1 MARSSKL
8 DSLLARMPDGLYNR
22 MDARL
27 PKETAGRLRFGRS
40 RAAFNH
46 YMREKLGGF
55 MVDVDLGPKGSDD
68 IIMKTAVLVKEEAAW
83 SLDANNYFEHGFHQ
97 LLTWFKMLEPFGFN
111 LRTVGAVF
119 ELGCGSARLIRHLRC
134 MRGVRLV
141 GSDLVPEQ
149 VEWCKTNVPGVEFY
163 VNQLDPPLSF
173 AQDNTF
179 DLAFAASVFTHIP
192 LETQQQWIHE
202 MYRILK
208 PGGFL
213 VCDVLG
219 HYHQGRMLDAADMKK
234 FEEQGNFTL
243 TAKDEKASLS
253 TQLIGSWDV
262 FMKRGEFLRVFGK
275 EFEVL
280 DFLPTLLNLF
290 ILRKP
295 LSAK

>member
-1 MARSSKL
+1 MARSSKI
-8 DSLLARMPDGLYNR
+8 DSLLARIPDNLYDR
-22 MDARL
+22 VEDRL
-27 PKETAGRLRFGRS
+27 PKQLAGRLRFGRS
-40 RAAFNH
+40 RAAFH
-46 YMREKLGGF
+46 RYMRKKLGGF
-55 MVDVDLGPKGSDD
+55 NVDVELGPKGTDD

-83 SLDANNYFEHGFHQ
+83 SLDEKNYFEQGFRQ
-97 LLTWFKMLEPFGFN
+97 LLTWFRLLEPYGFN
-111 LRTVGAVF
+111 PRTIGSVL

-173 AQDNTF
+173 AQDNSF

-202 MYRILK
+202 MYRILR

-219 HYHQGRMLDAADMKK
+219 HYHQGRMLDAEDMKK
-234 FEEQGNFTL
+234 LEEQGNFTL
-243 TAKDEKASLS
+243 TAKDKKASLS

-280 DFLPTLLNLF
+280 DFLPTNLNLF

-295 LSAK
+295 LSTK

>member
-1 MARSSKL
+1 MARSSKF
-8 DSLLARMPDGLYNR
+8 DSLLARIPDSLYDR
-22 MDARL
+22 VEDRL
-27 PKETAGRLRFGRS
+27 PKRLGGRLRFGRS
-40 RAAFNH
+40 RAAFTRH
-46 YMREKLGGF
+46 MRKKLGGF
-55 MVDVDLGPKGSDD
+55 YVDIDPGPKGTDE

-83 SLDANNYFEHGFHQ
+83 SLDANNYFEQGFRQ
-97 LLTWFKMLEPFGFN
+97 LYTWFTLLEPYGFN
-111 LRTVGAVF
+111 PRTVGAVF

-149 VEWCKTNVPGVEFY
+149 VEWCKANVPGVEFY

-173 AQDNTF
+173 AKDNTF

-192 LETQQQWIHE
+192 LETQEKWIHE
-202 MYRILK
+202 MYRILR

-219 HYHQGRMLDAADMKK
+219 HYHQGRMLDAEDMKK

-243 TAKDEKASLS
+243 TAKDKKASLS

-275 EFEVL
+275 EFEVI
-280 DFLPTLLNLF
+280 DYLPTLLNLF
-290 ILRKP
+290 VLRKP
-295 LSAK
+295 ISAK